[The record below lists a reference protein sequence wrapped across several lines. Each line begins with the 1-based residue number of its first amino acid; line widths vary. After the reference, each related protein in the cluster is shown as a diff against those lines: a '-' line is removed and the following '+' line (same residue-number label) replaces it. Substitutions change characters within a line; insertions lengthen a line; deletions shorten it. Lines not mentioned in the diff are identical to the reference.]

1 MTERNPFDILGV
13 SPGATDE
20 DVRRAYLALVRKF
33 PPDTAPR
40 RFAEIN
46 EANERIKTEKKRL
59 EYELF
64 SKEPGIERPFDALL
78 EQFRGSRKRT
88 PPDYNTM
95 MRFLR
100 ECMTRNK

>member
-13 SPGATDE
+13 SQGATDE
-20 DVRRAYLALVRKF
+20 DVRRAYLALVRKH
-33 PPDTAPR
+33 PPDIAPR
-40 RFAEIN
+40 KFAEIN

-64 SKEPGIERPFDALL
+64 STEPGIERPFDALL
-78 EQFRGSRKRT
+78 EQFRGSRERT

-100 ECMTRNK
+100 ECMNRNK

>member
-1 MTERNPFDILGV
+1 MTERNPFDVLGV
-13 SPGATDE
+13 MPGATDE
-20 DVRRAYLALVRKF
+20 DVRRAYLALVRKH
-33 PPDTAPR
+33 PPDIAPR

-46 EANERIKTEKKRL
+46 EANERIKTEQKRL

-64 SKEPGIERPFDALL
+64 STEPGIERPFDALL
-78 EQFRGSRKRT
+78 EQARTSAERT

-100 ECMTRNK
+100 ECMNRKK